1 MSRFQTIRK
10 VPIRKRCHYATA
22 PLAPVPGVGT
32 LCPSPTHGLQMSL
45 KDKSTLELIALRADI
60 DAAIAVIEREKA
72 LRASAKAK
80 QATKPKPPR
89 TPKPKR
95 APEQKTPE
103 RPKRLTHWRSRTSM
117 GRAIVSCSPMARC
130 GRCAENALSGASATE
145 NLVYASL
152 SIFPSRYGRLAAP
165 PSRLAR
171 CHRKCRTVAKR
182 EYRCATRQARSGR
195 W

>member
-32 LCPSPTHGLQMSL
+32 LCPSPTHGLQMSF

-103 RPKRLTHWRSRTSM
+103 RPKRLTLKP
-117 GRAIVSCSPMARC
+117 RADVDATAKPDSANQTVAALETLEPAAETPHATMQPVQPALDSTHAPVKFMHPPIAPWCGMAWVSSRC
-130 GRCAENALSGASATE
+130 G
-145 NLVYASL
+145 
-152 SIFPSRYGRLAAP
+152 
-165 PSRLAR
+165 
-171 CHRKCRTVAKR
+171 
-182 EYRCATRQARSGR
+182 
-195 W
+195 